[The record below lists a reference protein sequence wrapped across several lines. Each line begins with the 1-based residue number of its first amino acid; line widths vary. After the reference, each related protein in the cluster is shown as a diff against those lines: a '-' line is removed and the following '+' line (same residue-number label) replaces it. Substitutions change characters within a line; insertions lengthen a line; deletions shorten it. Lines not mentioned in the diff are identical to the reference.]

1 MATLAVMGEHG
12 QASLEYLVATLA
24 VGGLL
29 ALGSTF
35 VPGSE
40 VGQAVVRQMARAI
53 CVVGA
58 GDCEED
64 RRPCVVA
71 TSRKGDSMHV
81 NLAVFRIGRDSAV
94 LREERSDG
102 TVAVTLLSDLSG
114 GLDLGLGAD
123 VKVSAGKRALL
134 VGGELRAAALAHHG
148 SASTWVLP
156 SSAAADRLMKRL
168 GSQPRRMTPSRGSAP
183 APVKADLPAPGE
195 TMSDTAFS
203 VTFDGG
209 GGAGPAHGTFTL
221 GSTDFFGSRIDAAT
235 GRRTAFMRRRNALAG
250 TVSLT
255 GGLVKGGGGT
265 GDASHDEVYAV
276 TVDRD
281 GRPVD
286 LAIVEDGA
294 YRVNADL
301 PAQLAPVAGQL
312 GVPTQGGRLYE
323 TETHLDLT
331 DSLNLAA
338 ARDFLEQVRSPKPH
352 FGRVV
357 RVSQALRDRLDA
369 AGTVQARTYALDA
382 SSLGA
387 AGHAAVGLKVGGGY
401 ERSSDSARLLAAMS
415 RGPGGAWTSR
425 DDCLSGL
432 RA

>member
-1 MATLAVMGEHG
+1 MRERG
-12 QASLEYLVATLA
+12 QASVEYLVATLA
-24 VGGLL
+24 VGALL
-29 ALGSTF
+29 ALGSSF
-35 VPGSE
+35 VPGRA
-40 VGQAVVRQMARAI
+40 VGEAVVRQMARAI

-64 RRPCVVA
+64 RQPCVVA

-81 NLAVFRIGRDSAV
+81 NLVVFRIGHDRAV
-94 LREERSDG
+94 MREERSDG
-102 TVAVTLLSDLSG
+102 TVAVTLLNDASG
-114 GLDLGLGAD
+114 GFDFGLGAD
-123 VKVSAGKRALL
+123 AKISLGKHALL

-148 SASTWVLP
+148 SGSTWVVP
-156 SSAAADRLMKRL
+156 SGAAADRLIKRL
-168 GSQPRRMTPSRGSAP
+168 GSPPRTSGRFAAP
-183 APVKADLPAPGE
+183 PVKPNLPAPTE

-209 GGAGPAHGTFTL
+209 GGAGLANGTLSL
-221 GSTDFFGSRIDAAT
+221 GSTDFFGSRVDAAT
-235 GRRTAFMRRRNALAG
+235 GRRTAFVRRRNTMTGA
-250 TVSLT
+250 VSLT
-255 GGLVKGGGGT
+255 GGVVKAAGGT
-265 GDASHDEVYAV
+265 GDASHDELYAV

-286 LAIVEDGA
+286 LSIVQGGS
-294 YRVNADL
+294 YRVSADL

-331 DSLNLAA
+331 NPLNLAA

-352 FGRVV
+352 FGRVAQ
-357 RVSQALRDRLDA
+357 VSQALRERLDA
-369 AGTVQARTYALDA
+369 FGTIQARTYDLDA

-387 AGHAAVGLKVGGGY
+387 AAHAGALVKVGGGY
-401 ERSSDSARLLAAMS
+401 EHSSDSARLVAAMS

-425 DDCLSGL
+425 DDCLKS
-432 RA
+432 A